1 MFDFL
6 KPKQTQRKAL
16 PEIKT
21 AIPDGTKYYLRARN
35 IKSMFD
41 DTLVFDSERM
51 RQNYID
57 TAKLSTPY
65 PSDWYFNSWET
76 TAEERLQQELETQR
90 KALQESYKQQIA
102 GLEYKIRLLQQ
113 DLHKAQKDAGF
124 KVKYETE
131 SHARTIEHDN
141 YLYYKSRYD
150 YIVSLIEQTQQRKT
164 AESTPTAP
172 PDITPI
178 LTAIQKDIVK
188 IMSTRSDK
196 VLAKYER
203 EYQQELERV
212 KAGAPLQGKLVMAI
226 IERQL
231 NNAKT

>member
-1 MFDFL
+1 
-6 KPKQTQRKAL
+6 
-16 PEIKT
+16 
-21 AIPDGTKYYLRARN
+21 
-35 IKSMFD
+35 MFD

-57 TAKLSTPY
+57 TAKLSTPC

-76 TAEERLQQELETQR
+76 TAEERLQQALETQR
-90 KALQESYKQQIA
+90 NAIQESYRQQVT

-113 DLHKAQKDAGF
+113 DLQRAQKDAGF

-150 YIVSLIEQTQQRKT
+150 YIISLIEQTRQRKT
-164 AESTPTAP
+164 AEPTPTAP

-188 IMSTRSDK
+188 VMSTRSDK
-196 VLAKYER
+196 VLAKYEQ
-203 EYQQELERV
+203 EYQQELKRV
-212 KAGAPLQGKLVMAI
+212 KANAPLQGRLVMAI
-226 IERQL
+226 IERQIKG
-231 NNAKT
+231 AD